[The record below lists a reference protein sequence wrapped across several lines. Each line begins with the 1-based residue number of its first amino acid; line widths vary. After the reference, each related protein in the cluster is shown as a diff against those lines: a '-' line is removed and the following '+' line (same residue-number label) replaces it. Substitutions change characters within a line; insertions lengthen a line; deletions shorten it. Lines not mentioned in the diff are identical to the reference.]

1 MRKFRKAHRGRL
13 FYYVAH
19 TYVAELPHRIERLE
33 AELGDTHKVVQR
45 LQGELG
51 TSTARLE
58 ATSNDNSKL
67 VDEQEALRER
77 IRELDVVLNEA
88 RRETDARAKE

>member
-1 MRKFRKAHRGRL
+1 MRKFWKAHRGRL
-13 FYYVAH
+13 FYHVAY
-19 TYVAELPHRIERLE
+19 TYVAELPRRIERLE